1 MLYSIGKDSS
11 VLLHLVDGG
20 MTHQEIAKA
29 YATVRNEIAAYGHG
43 LETKREIV
51 GLNKVDLMSSG
62 DMERKRRVLSELSGV
77 TPLPLSG
84 EQGVGLTEVLRALA
98 RTIEEVRR
106 ENPPP
111 YLADPQSV
119 RETEALGEDDAPPT
133 SKGWSP

>member
-1 MLYSIGKDSS
+1 MAVAQCLKKFCMCEWSSRMAGHWMAMLLQAMDAI
-11 VLLHLVDGG
+11 HNTRI
-20 MTHQEIAKA
+20 MTCIKIA
-29 YATVRNEIAAYGHG
+29 TR
-43 LETKREIV
+43 
-51 GLNKVDLMSSG
+51 
-62 DMERKRRVLSELSGV
+62 
-77 TPLPLSG
+77 
-84 EQGVGLTEVLRALA
+84 QGVGLTEVLRALA